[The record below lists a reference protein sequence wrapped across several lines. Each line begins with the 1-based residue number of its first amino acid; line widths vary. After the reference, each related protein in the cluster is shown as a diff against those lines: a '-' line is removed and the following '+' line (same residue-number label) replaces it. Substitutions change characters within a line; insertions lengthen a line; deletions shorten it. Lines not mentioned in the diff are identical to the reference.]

1 MPMYPI
7 LTQPKQQPVS
17 FKEKKEAPP
26 PHVPAWLPA
35 FPDQHTYKSTA
46 VFQGRQE
53 EQQQPRQVGQQ
64 LSHVLAA
71 WCMVHGVWGHV
82 TVLLGWARLPAAD
95 YRKYLLCG
103 GRWQLGT

>member
-1 MPMYPI
+1 MYPI

-26 PHVPAWLPA
+26 PHIPAWLPA

-53 EQQQPRQVGQQ
+53 EQQQPRQVRHQ
-64 LSHVLAA
+64 LTTQWL
-71 WCMVHGVWGHV
+71 HG
-82 TVLLGWARLPAAD
+82 A
-95 YRKYLLCG
+95 
-103 GRWQLGT
+103 